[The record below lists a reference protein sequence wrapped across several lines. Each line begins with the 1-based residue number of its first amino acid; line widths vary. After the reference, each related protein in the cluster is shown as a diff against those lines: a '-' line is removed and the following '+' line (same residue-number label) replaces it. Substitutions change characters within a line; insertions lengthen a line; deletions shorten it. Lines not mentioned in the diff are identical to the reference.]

1 MHNILQDFNCPMCG
15 NRDHVLLVD
24 TLVQGG
30 SERVRSRHVCREP
43 AKSEVIQDQPALAK
57 KLHPPKDHLLPSWI
71 GFILI
76 VSLFLITLFLLCV
89 RHPKLLAFDLQ
100 EVVHSIGALDMIIL
114 LLLLPIVIVSSINLI
129 LAITRRPRLF
139 EKIQKWHA
147 LYYCTSHDIVFMPG
161 SKTHVPPS
169 KMRQLL

>member
-1 MHNILQDFNCPMCG
+1 MHNILQDFNCPICG

-24 TLVQGG
+24 TIVQGG
-30 SERVRSRHVCREP
+30 SERVRSHRVSQAR
-43 AKSEVIQDQPALAK
+43 SEVIQDQPALAK
-57 KLHPPKDHLLPSWI
+57 KLHPPKDHLVTSWI

-76 VSLFLITLFLLCV
+76 ISIFLISLLLLFV
-89 RHPKLLAFDLQ
+89 RHPRLLAFDLQ
-100 EVVHSIGALDMIIL
+100 EIVRSIGALDMIIL
-114 LLLLPIVIVSSINLI
+114 LLLLPIVIVSCINLV

-147 LYYCTSHDIVFMPG
+147 LYYCVSHDIVFMPG

-169 KMRQLL
+169 KMRELL

>member
-1 MHNILQDFNCPMCG
+1 MHNILQDFNCPICG

-24 TLVQGG
+24 TIVQGG
-30 SERVRSRHVCREP
+30 SERVRARQVRQGP
-43 AKSEVIQDQPALAK
+43 AKSEVIQDQTALAK
-57 KLHPPKDHLLPSWI
+57 KLHPPKDHLVTSWI

-76 VSLFLITLFLLCV
+76 VSIFLVALLLLCV

-100 EVVHSIGALDMIIL
+100 EIVHSIGALDMIAL
-114 LLLLPIVIVSSINLI
+114 LLLLPIVVVSSINLI

-147 LYYCTSHDIVFMPG
+147 LYYCASHDIVFMPG
-161 SKTHVPPS
+161 SKAHVPPS
-169 KMRQLL
+169 KMRDLL

>member
-1 MHNILQDFNCPMCG
+1 MHNILQDFNCPICG

-24 TLVQGG
+24 TIVQGG
-30 SERVRSRHVCREP
+30 SERVRSRRVSQ
-43 AKSEVIQDQPALAK
+43 AKSEVIQDQPALAR
-57 KLHPPKDHLLPSWI
+57 KLHPPKDHLVTSWI

-76 VSLFLITLFLLCV
+76 VSIFLISLLLFCV
-89 RHPKLLAFDLQ
+89 RHPRLLAFDLQ
-100 EVVHSIGALDMIIL
+100 EIMRSIGTLDMIIL
-114 LLLLPIVIVSSINLI
+114 LLLVPIVIVSIINLA

-147 LYYCTSHDIVFMPG
+147 LYYCASHDIVFMPG

-169 KMRQLL
+169 KMRELL

>member
-1 MHNILQDFNCPMCG
+1 MHNILQDFNCPICG

-24 TLVQGG
+24 TIVQGG
-30 SERVRSRHVCREP
+30 SERVRSRQVSQGP
-43 AKSEVIQDQPALAK
+43 AKSKVIQDQPALAK
-57 KLHPPKDHLLPSWI
+57 KLHPPKDHLATSWI

-76 VSLFLITLFLLCV
+76 VSIFLIALFLLCV

-100 EVVHSIGALDMIIL
+100 EIARSISALDTIIL
-114 LLLLPIVIVSSINLI
+114 LLLIPIVIMACINLV

-139 EKIQKWHA
+139 EKIQRWHA
-147 LYYCTSHDIVFMPG
+147 LYYCASHDIVFMPG
-161 SKTHVPPS
+161 TKTHVPSS

>member
-1 MHNILQDFNCPMCG
+1 MHNILQDFNCPICG

-24 TLVQGG
+24 TIVQGG
-30 SERVRSRHVCREP
+30 SERVRSRRVSQ
-43 AKSEVIQDQPALAK
+43 AKSEVIQDQPGLAK
-57 KLHPPKDHLLPSWI
+57 KLHPPKDHLVTSWI

-76 VSLFLITLFLLCV
+76 VSIFLISLLLFCV
-89 RHPKLLAFDLQ
+89 RHPRLLAFDLQ
-100 EVVHSIGALDMIIL
+100 EIMRSIGTLDMIIL
-114 LLLLPIVIVSSINLI
+114 LLLVPIVIVSIINLA

-147 LYYCTSHDIVFMPG
+147 LYYCASHDIVFMPG

-169 KMRQLL
+169 KMRELL